1 MRRFVNSLPC
11 KVTCHLVIAGLV
23 MPFLTLLTAN
33 RAFAQTTQRPR
44 WAVVDFV
51 DSSKKGGDNLGA
63 VASEAV
69 NAELVKI
76 GKYDVEPQETVAR
89 KAAELGLQQPV
100 TDKTSLM
107 RLAQD
112 LRVGTLVA
120 GEVKAWDIKNVDLG
134 KRASVVVRV
143 VIYDVASGIPIN
155 GAALQSSSSVR
166 PSDAPNDALLRDAI
180 ANAASLAVN
189 KINTQTLPEGTVLN
203 TQGSVG
209 SDRDMALVNQGS
221 RDGFKK
227 DQQVIVIRGREQVAT
242 ARVVDVEPEF
252 ATVKVTSS
260 NKGITPGD
268 RVRVVFDVPD
278 IEPRV
283 SKDDT
288 VRAPRRSRG
297 DSGLISVLLILGVVA
312 LALSGGRGSDTD
324 LAKDVGAEAVSDVSG
339 TPGVRVSWARDLFVR
354 GNSQAY
360 AWQVYRNDVLGTP
373 VAVAPG
379 NLSSVVDTSTA
390 RDVSYSD
397 FGGQIGGITCDFS
410 DPQLTTATA
419 VAGVTAGRTY
429 TYSVALVYKIAAI
442 DLPDGGNTGGSTTG
456 GTTAG
461 TTTTGT
467 TTTGTTTTGTTT
479 TGTTGGTTGTTGTS
493 ASECYF
499 ISTRVNAKGPVTPLA
514 KVGLV
519 APAANSVVTAP
530 IPFSFTSA
538 VNGSFPT
545 TVSYVLQIST
555 SPVFPKGATSTVAR
569 MDRPDAGTLSTP
581 SVDTSALFTT
591 ATELWWRVGARAVI
605 DKPGPAADA
614 NGERYIFSEPRRF
627 TRPGVPPPPPGRT
640 GGTTTTNTQT
650 NRRDGN
656 PFTNRNRRGGGN

>member
-1 MRRFVNSLPC
+1 
-11 KVTCHLVIAGLV
+11 
-23 MPFLTLLTAN
+23 MPFLTLLMAN
-33 RAFAQTTQRPR
+33 RSFAQVTQRPR

-63 VASEAV
+63 VAAEAV

-89 KAAELGLQQPV
+89 KATELGLQQPV

-120 GEVKAWDIKNVDLG
+120 GEVKAWDIKNVDMG

-143 VIYDVASGIPIN
+143 VVYDVASGIPVN

-189 KINTQTLPEGTVLN
+189 KINTQTIPEGTVLN

-209 SDRDMALVNQGS
+209 SDRDIALVNQGS
-221 RDGFKK
+221 RDGFRK
-227 DQQVIVIRGREQVAT
+227 DQMVIVTRGREQVAT

-252 ATVKVTSS
+252 ATVKVTTPI
-260 NKGITPGD
+260 KGITPGD
-268 RVRVVFDVPD
+268 RVRVVFEVPD
-278 IEPRV
+278 IDARV
-283 SKDDT
+283 SKDDS

-324 LAKDVGAEAVSDVSG
+324 LAKDVSAEALSDVSG

-354 GNSQAY
+354 GNSQTY
-360 AWQVYRNDVLGTP
+360 AWQVYRNDVLGSP

-379 NLSSVVDTSTA
+379 NLSSVVDTSEA

-397 FGGQIGGITCDFS
+397 FGGQVGGNTCDFS

-429 TYSVALVYKIAAI
+429 TYSVSLVYKIAAI
-442 DLPDGGNTGGSTTG
+442 DLPDGGNTGTNTTG

-479 TGTTGGTTGTTGTS
+479 GGTTGTTGSS
-493 ASECYF
+493 AADCYF

-519 APAANSVVTAP
+519 SPAANSVVTAP

-545 TVSYVLQIST
+545 TVTYVLQIST

-569 MDRPDAGTLSTP
+569 MDRPDAGTLSTV
-581 SVDTSALFTT
+581 SVDTSALFT
-591 ATELWWRVGARAVI
+591 ASTELWWRIGARAVV

-627 TRPGVPPPPPGRT
+627 TRPGVPPPPPSRT

-650 NRRDGN
+650 NNRRDGN